1 MSGEQPGCGS
11 IHPSRL
17 EWHCECKK
25 SPHHPGRH
33 QCYGCGFEWDQGDPH
48 SRMPNETDESLQD
61 LLGITPEVAAEMN
74 ERFKREI
81 RPPTP
86 SDPQEV
92 SDE

>member
-11 IHPSRL
+11 IHPNRL

-81 RPPTP
+81 RPSTP
-86 SDPQEV
+86 SNPQEV